1 MIFIADSNVRNGV
14 ILTTNLMG
22 VRGILSIGG
31 LSNGIEYWTLDQRV
45 SNIPSNR
52 KDLNNW

>member
-1 MIFIADSNVRNGV
+1 VIFIADSNVRNGV